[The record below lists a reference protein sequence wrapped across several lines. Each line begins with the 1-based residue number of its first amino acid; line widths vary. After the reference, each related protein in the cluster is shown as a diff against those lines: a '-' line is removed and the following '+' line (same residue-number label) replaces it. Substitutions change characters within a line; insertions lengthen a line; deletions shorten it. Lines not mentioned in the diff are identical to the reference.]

1 MGWIIHSTR
10 SSCLRSTKKKKNG
23 MCLRRWSTETLTA
36 HTPQRF
42 SSEASAAAAVASLAS
57 HVREE
62 ESVSDL
68 FAVLALCVQGSRH
81 DRARAPAPP
90 QKGKCL
96 ERIHRFF
103 YKARSLGFRNH
114 HHNNEKSLS
123 CFRIDFILFYRG
135 NIMFLQNWLNK
146 LSKKKFIFVNI
157 ATSPPPCA
165 GLLGV
170 SWGASRPDQ
179 SYRQAPASAL
189 VLQSP
194 PATVPN
200 SSSRSYSTRRRR
212 RRGRRSAP
220 PSFAYT

>member
-1 MGWIIHSTR
+1 
-10 SSCLRSTKKKKNG
+10 

-42 SSEASAAAAVASLAS
+42 SSEASAAAAVASLTS

-96 ERIHRFF
+96 ERIHRFS

-135 NIMFLQNWLNK
+135 NVMFLQNWLNK

-179 SYRQAPASAL
+179 SYRQPLPLCSSLLPRPFQIPPRVRIPRGDVAVAAAAPL
-189 VLQSP
+189 PLPSP
-194 PATVPN
+194 I
-200 SSSRSYSTRRRR
+200 RR
-212 RRGRRSAP
+212 
-220 PSFAYT
+220 